1 MRKTLRT
8 MLAGVVA
15 LCCLWGTAIADE
27 LHDQWN
33 ATVAGKWIAYIP
45 VSNSQGL
52 PHIWGEVMKRESEA
66 LGIKFTI
73 HDPDFDAQREL
84 QILNSLIGQKPD
96 VLVVHPPNVSVLNKA
111 LAKAEK
117 AGIYVIQVNMAS
129 RYRSDAYVGIHPP
142 QVGRMMAEEAVKV
155 CSAADAPSRKIAL
168 MNGEVTS
175 AYSIGIQEGLESVL
189 KEHKDIQVVSDQA
202 ANWDSKTAYDKAS
215 TVLQAH
221 PDLCAYI
228 GRWTGQDIGIAQAVK
243 QADLV
248 GKVKVISTGGGER
261 PACEYL
267 EKDLFHV
274 DINYQ
279 VEAQGHEMMAIAK
292 FLLQTNQPPGTFR
305 TTIYTPVVAVTKENL
320 SPSSCSSIY

>member
-1 MRKTLRT
+1 MRNGLRT
-8 MLAGVVA
+8 TIAA
-15 LCCLWGTAIADE
+15 LTAIFCLWGTAMADE
-27 LHDQWN
+27 LRDQWN
-33 ATVAGKWIAYIP
+33 SSVAGKWIAYIP

-52 PHIWGEVMKRESEA
+52 PRIWGEVMKREAES

-84 QILNSLIGQKPD
+84 QILNSVIGQKPD
-96 VLVVHPPNVSVLNKA
+96 LMVVHPPNVSVLNKA

-129 RYRSDAYVGIHPP
+129 KYRSDAYVGIYPP

-155 CSAADAPSRKIAL
+155 CSAAGAPSRKIAL

-175 AYSIGIQEGLESVL
+175 AYSIGIQQGIEEVL

-215 TVLQAH
+215 TVLQAN

-243 QADLV
+243 QAGLV

-274 DINYQ
+274 DVNYM
-279 VEAQGHEMMAIAK
+279 VEAQAHEMMAMAK
-292 FLLQTNQPPGTFR
+292 FLLQTRQPPGTFR

-320 SPSSCSSIY
+320 TPSSCSSID